1 MNYQFPWKI
10 FFYFFLPSVINFF
23 IFFQVEQVHGKFAKL
38 QELRAASWAVEVL
51 YLVFL
56 LGYGTCILRGLLL
69 LTLKIYKRASLLQ
82 FSTGCLVFMTRKC
95 TKYGFC
101 RISGW
106 IENSENWIL
115 GFFLFIITAYLRFL
129 VAGGD

>member
-1 MNYQFPWKI
+1 M
-10 FFYFFLPSVINFF
+10 
-23 IFFQVEQVHGKFAKL
+23 HGKFAKL
-38 QELRAASWAVEVL
+38 QELRAASWAIEVL
-51 YLVFL
+51 KCFL

-115 GFFLFIITAYLRFL
+115 GFFFIYNNCIFTFSSSRRCLTSATASLVLIRPVSDFL
-129 VAGGD
+129 ISGPLCSRIA